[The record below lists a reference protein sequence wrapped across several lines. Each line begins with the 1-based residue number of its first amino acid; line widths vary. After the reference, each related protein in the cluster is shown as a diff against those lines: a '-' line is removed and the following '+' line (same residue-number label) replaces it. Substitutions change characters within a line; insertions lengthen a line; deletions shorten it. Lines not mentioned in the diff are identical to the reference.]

1 MALDDGD
8 IPPRQRILE
17 AAFKVF
23 SQEGYERASTLAIAT
38 EAKVSKRDLYANFK
52 NKHDILAAC
61 IEIHAAGMMLAAEL
75 PKPESPAHLEAILSR
90 LATRVLVRVSDPEIV
105 SVYRLAIA
113 EAVRSPQI
121 AETLDRVGRG
131 ATHQRVAQLMGE
143 AQARGLLADGDAY
156 RFAAEFLAL
165 AWEGLWMRL
174 VLGVAATPTEAACE
188 AQAARAAR
196 SLLRLYGVDRT
207 LPHSQK

>member
-1 MALDDGD
+1 VEADLALDDGD

-23 SQEGYERASTLAIAT
+23 SREGYERASTLAIAT

-61 IEIHAAGMMLAAEL
+61 IEIYAASMMLAAEL
-75 PKPESPAHLEAILSR
+75 PKPESPAHLEAILTR
-90 LATRVLVRVSDPEIV
+90 LATHVLVQVSAQKIV
-105 SVYRLAIA
+105 SIFRLAIA
-113 EAVRSPQI
+113 EATRSPRI
-121 AETLDRVGRG
+121 AETLDRSGRG
-131 ATHQRVAQLMGE
+131 ATHRRVAQLMGE
-143 AQARGLLADGDAY
+143 AQAGGLLADGDAHQ
-156 RFAAEFLAL
+156 FATEFLAL

-174 VLGVAATPTEAACE
+174 MLGVVATPTEAACE

-196 SLLRLYGVDRT
+196 SFMSLRGIY
-207 LPHSQK
+207 S